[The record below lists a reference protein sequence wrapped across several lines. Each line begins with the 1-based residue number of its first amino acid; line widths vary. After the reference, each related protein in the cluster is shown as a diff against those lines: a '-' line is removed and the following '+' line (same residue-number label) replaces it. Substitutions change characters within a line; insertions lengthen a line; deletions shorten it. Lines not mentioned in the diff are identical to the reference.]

1 MVLLSLFL
9 AIEKHQML
17 ARSVLRCI
25 PVMPSRR
32 SAPAR
37 FRTTVLRRQA
47 AVCTTPAAWTL
58 CGVRRFEHTAPAAG
72 GTSSDDL
79 STQLNDL
86 MESFAEA
93 RELIKD
99 AMESVGTTYF
109 AEDMADAEAQTKD
122 VLKRWVDVQAFLE
135 ASGQEEE
142 LQKLRNMHDLKI
154 KQMEAELETVRDA
167 GGSG

>member
-1 MVLLSLFL
+1 
-9 AIEKHQML
+9 
-17 ARSVLRCI
+17 
-25 PVMPSRR
+25 
-32 SAPAR
+32 
-37 FRTTVLRRQA
+37 
-47 AVCTTPAAWTL
+47 
-58 CGVRRFEHTAPAAG
+58 
-72 GTSSDDL
+72 
-79 STQLNDL
+79 

-154 KQMEAELETVRDA
+154 KQMEAEQETDRDA
-167 GGSG
+167 GGTG